1 MHLVFVTGNIPSKL
15 AAHEKFQVISEGKVW
30 KSCGQEADGSTHLIT
45 SGLNPHAGDI
55 RRTIKKQIQSQ
66 IYPVLSIQFHVNVIA
81 GNVNLML

>member
-1 MHLVFVTGNIPSKL
+1 MHLVFVTGNIPSKV

-30 KSCGQEADGSTHLIT
+30 KSCGQEADSSTHGFK
-45 SGLNPHAGDI
+45 SWLNRHSGDI
-55 RRTIKKQIQSQ
+55 RGTIKKQIQSQ